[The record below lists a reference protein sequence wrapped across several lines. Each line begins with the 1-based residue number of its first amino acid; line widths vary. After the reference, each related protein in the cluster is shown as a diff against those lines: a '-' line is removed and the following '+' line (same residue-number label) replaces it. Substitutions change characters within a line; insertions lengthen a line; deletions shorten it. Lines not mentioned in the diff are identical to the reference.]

1 MTSTLLLRGLGRTT
15 KMPFPSYV
23 AQYLKDSP
31 DFLDGIG
38 RGVAA
43 YREGKFRPWE
53 DIKREL
59 GIGACLPD

>member
-1 MTSTLLLRGLGRTT
+1 
-15 KMPFPSYV
+15 MPFPSYV